1 MYIKELKLW
10 NFRKYGSDSNLNRK
24 PDLVV
29 PFTKGLNVL
38 IGENDSGKTAIL
50 DAIKLVLKT
59 HAYEWIKIEIDDFCS
74 GTEKLR
80 IELEF
85 AGISDEEAKHFI
97 EWLGWTDEIIDNK
110 IEKRPKLILI
120 YQAELRDNKVVPFD
134 VKAGMDGV
142 GHVLNAEAREL
153 LKCTYLKAL
162 RDADSELMAKKNSRL
177 SQILQEHKLF
187 KKKDKTILH
196 KLEEIIS
203 QANNDIRKYFEDED
217 KAGGAESNK
226 DQIIKPINDFL
237 EAFINDKHLSKFDI
251 ADSEIKSILEK
262 ISLGI
267 HGYSKLGL
275 GTMNRLFM
283 AAELLHL
290 KKEQYDGLKLCLIE
304 ELEAHLHPQAQMK
317 IIEVLESEAMSE
329 IQFILTTHSPNIS
342 SKIDLQSLIIC
353 NRKDVFP
360 LGDYY
365 LIEHDKPVKKSYTK
379 LEKDDYVYLN
389 RFLDVTKSNLFFAK
403 GVILVEGWS
412 EEIIIPELAKKIG
425 YDLTKK
431 EVSIVNVAS
440 TAYLHFAKIFIRNGG
455 NNIQIPVSIVTDLDN
470 RPDEKCVFKALSDL
484 DPVNDKKIKTKYDN
498 LEDLKKELDQ
508 TSVKLE
514 LAKEWTLEWCLYKSS
529 SLSAL
534 FKDSVSEVHSGTKE
548 FNKLKVSEW
557 DEPKFKHKL
566 ISKLKKEQGT
576 SELDKVKIAAT
587 LAEKIK
593 KATELVIDKND
604 AYLKYL
610 INAIEHACNHGN

>member
-10 NFRKYGSDSNLNRK
+10 NFRKYGSNNNLNRK

-29 PFTKGLNVL
+29 PFTNALNVL

-59 HAYEWIKIEIDDFCS
+59 HAYEWIKIEPDDFS
-74 GTEKLR
+74 KGYEKLR

-85 AGISDEEAKHFI
+85 AGISDEEAKNFI
-97 EWLGWTDEIIDNK
+97 EWLGWADEIIKDK
-110 IEKRPKLILI
+110 VEKRPKLILI
-120 YQAELRDNKVVPFD
+120 YQAELRDNKLIPSD

-142 GHVLNAEAREL
+142 GHLLNAEAREF

-162 RDADSELMAKKNSRL
+162 RDADGELMAKKNSRL

-187 KKKDKTILH
+187 KKKDKTIPH

-203 QANNDIRKYFEDED
+203 QANKEIREYFENED
-217 KAGGAESNK
+217 NDVGAKSNK
-226 DQIIKPINDFL
+226 GQIITPINDFL
-237 EAFINDKHLSKFDI
+237 EAFINDKHSSKFDI

-267 HGYSKLGL
+267 NGYQKLGL

-283 AAELLHL
+283 AAELFHL

-317 IIEVLESEAMSE
+317 IIEVLESEAKSG

-342 SKIDLQSLIIC
+342 SKIDLQSLILC

-360 LGDYY
+360 LGDYD
-365 LIEHDKPVKKSYTK
+365 LIESGKTVKRSYTK
-379 LEKDDYVYLN
+379 LKKDDYVYLS

-431 EVSIVNVAS
+431 EVSIVNVGS
-440 TAYLHFAKIFIRNGG
+440 TAYLHFAKIFIRNDVKDMK
-455 NNIQIPVSIVTDLDN
+455 IPVSIVTDLDN
-470 RPDEKCVFKALSDL
+470 RPDRNGEFKELPNL
-484 DPVNDKKIKTKYDN
+484 DSVADKKIKTKYDN
-498 LEDLKKELDQ
+498 LNALKKELEQ

-534 FKDSVSEVHSGTKE
+534 FKESVSEVHSGTKE
-548 FNKLKVSEW
+548 FKKLECDDS
-557 DEPKFKHKL
+557 KFEEKL
-566 ISKLKKEQGT
+566 IAKLKKEEGT
-576 SELDKVKIAAT
+576 SELEKVKIASN
-587 LAEKIK
+587 LADKIK
-593 KATELVIDKND
+593 KSSSLNINKEDE
-604 AYLKYL
+604 YLKYL
-610 INAIEHACNHGN
+610 INAIEHACSYEN